1 MAHTKKQTKT
11 TVSIREQIFH
21 VIEPLRRPTK
31 TSAAYDYLMIVTI
44 LVSFVPLMFKTD
56 SLSFQI
62 IDKICV
68 TVFIADYLLR
78 LWTADF
84 NYRKKS
90 AWSFLRYP
98 FSPMAIID
106 LLSILPSLTIFNS
119 SFKLLRVTRIAKTA
133 RVLRVLK
140 LLRYSRSVKLIMNV
154 LKKSKKPLTV
164 VGILALIYILMAAL
178 VLFNFEPEQFDSFLD
193 AIYATVVTREIEPLS
208 YMGKLITMFSSIF
221 GVAIVALPAGIVT
234 AEYISELRQ
243 QQLEAEERALERE
256 KLNRK

>member
-1 MAHTKKQTKT
+1 
-11 TVSIREQIFH
+11 
-21 VIEPLRRPTK
+21 
-31 TSAAYDYLMIVTI
+31 
-44 LVSFVPLMFKTD
+44 
-56 SLSFQI
+56 
-62 IDKICV
+62 
-68 TVFIADYLLR
+68 
-78 LWTADF
+78 
-84 NYRKKS
+84 
-90 AWSFLRYP
+90 
-98 FSPMAIID
+98 MAIID